1 MHILPGNFY
10 ERSFRRAA
18 QQMIEF
24 LELSAFSFP
33 AHPFIF
39 LRVPLAFAMEQE
51 KSSASGPGPMPRVQ
65 LGDGSDGALQKLI
78 VTGRRFG
85 VRIGPVGEQRKP
97 QIAVGIGE
105 VMNFEVV
112 HMSLGAF
119 WRGKQGRNDHD
130 CSQRVWHSGT
140 EFHSWQ
146 GARSE
151 QIRDDAIGQSN
162 RQIRSWNRRE
172 YPHQHQIRQRK
183 S

>member
-97 QIAVGIGE
+97 QIAAGIGE
-105 VMNFEVV
+105 EINYAGATLR
-112 HMSLGAF
+112 LGLS
-119 WRGKQGRNDHD
+119 GR
-130 CSQRVWHSGT
+130 
-140 EFHSWQ
+140 
-146 GARSE
+146 
-151 QIRDDAIGQSN
+151 
-162 RQIRSWNRRE
+162 
-172 YPHQHQIRQRK
+172 
-183 S
+183 